1 MTTGPRRWYGPDRA
15 SAGTLLRLA
24 WPLVLTNAF
33 WMAQMALDRVL
44 LSRTANTAAAG
55 AAMAAALLFWAPLSL
70 LYQTATFVATFVA
83 QYGGAGQPRR
93 AGAVAWQAL
102 WFAVLGGLAFLLL
115 IPLAGPLMAA
125 AGHDPALRDL
135 EAVYFQC
142 LCFSALPTLVNG
154 VVGGYFTGRGRGG
167 VVLLLMAVSLGVNAV
182 LGCAWVYGLWGFPE
196 WGIVGAGLAT
206 VVATAVSAVLGVALL
221 LGRRQRAEC
230 GTGSGWRFDRDLFR
244 RLLRFGLPSGVFGA
258 LDTLSFTLFVLFVGR
273 LGKVEL
279 TATTVAFTLNM
290 AVYMPALGL
299 AQAVSVRV
307 GHHLGAG
314 DPDAAERVTWTGLWL
329 GVGGT
334 AAAGLVYVLLPGP
347 LVGLFHSPSD
357 PRWPLVAAWVP
368 VLLRFVAVYCLFDC
382 VNLVLSFALR
392 GAGDTR
398 FVGVVALALSWP
410 LMVLPT
416 WLAAERRWD
425 LLWAWAFA
433 SGYIMTLALLFLL
446 RFLGGRWRSMR
457 VIETGAPEAESRPH
471 DRSRRPVNWPS
482 AAPSEDQPAT
492 LEIDFY

>member
-1 MTTGPRRWYGPDRA
+1 MATGTWRRYGPDRA
-15 SAGTLLRLA
+15 SAVTLLRLA

-33 WMAQMALDRVL
+33 WMAQISLDRVL
-44 LSRTANTAAAG
+44 LSRSGNSAAAG

-70 LYQTATFVATFVA
+70 LYQTATFVSTFVA

-93 AGAVAWQAL
+93 AGAAAWQAL

-125 AGHDPALRDL
+125 AGHDPALREL
-135 EAVYFQC
+135 EAVYFRC
-142 LCFSALPTLVNG
+142 LCFSALPTLING
-154 VVGGYFTGRGRGG
+154 VVGGYFTGRGQGR
-167 VVLLLMAVSLGVNAV
+167 VVLLLMAVSLGVNVV

-196 WGIVGAGLAT
+196 WGIAGAGWAT
-206 VVATAVSAVLGVALL
+206 VVATAVSAVLGVVLL
-221 LGRRQRAEC
+221 LGRRQREEC
-230 GTGSGWRFDRDLFR
+230 GTGAGWRYDRDLFR

-258 LDTLSFTLFVLFVGR
+258 LDTLGFTLFVLFVGR
-273 LGKVEL
+273 LGEVEL
-279 TATTVAFTLNM
+279 TASTVAFTLNM
-290 AVYMPALGL
+290 IVFMPAIGL

-314 DPDAAERVTWTGLWL
+314 EPDGAERATWTGLWI

-334 AAAGLVYVLLPGP
+334 AAVGLMYVLLPGP
-347 LVGLFHSPSD
+347 LVWLFHSPTD

-382 VNLVLSFALR
+382 ANLVLSFALR

-398 FVGVVALALSWP
+398 FVGAVALALSWP

-425 LLWAWAFA
+425 LLWPWTFA
-433 SGYIMTLALLFLL
+433 SGYIMTLALIFLL
-446 RFLGGRWRSMR
+446 RFLRGKWRFMS
-457 VIETGAPEAESRPH
+457 VIETRPPEAGDTPRPTEEGV
-471 DRSRRPVNWPS
+471 R
-482 AAPSEDQPAT
+482 AAWQRDGVT
-492 LEIDFY
+492 V